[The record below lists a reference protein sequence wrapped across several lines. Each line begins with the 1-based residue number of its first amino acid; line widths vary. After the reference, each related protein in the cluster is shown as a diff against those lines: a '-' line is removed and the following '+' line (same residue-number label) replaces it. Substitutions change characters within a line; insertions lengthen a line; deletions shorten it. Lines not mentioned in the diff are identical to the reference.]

1 VCGRIIEGG
10 VLSPGDSISLGIEPG
25 VAKLD
30 HLAIV
35 VRDWRAARDWYARHL
50 GLQVE
55 FEIPER
61 RTAALQ
67 DDAGFTLFVA
77 ESDAAVPT
85 PTLRSSRSRSPT
97 SRRRTSSSRG
107 RASASSARRRN
118 DSGASARSCAIPTG
132 TSVSLGRALDAREG
146 R

>member
-1 VCGRIIEGG
+1 M
-10 VLSPGDSISLGIEPG
+10 
-25 VAKLD
+25 AKLD

-50 GLQVE
+50 GLRVE

-77 ESDAAVPT
+77 ESDDVVPAPSCVLT
-85 PTLRSSRSRSPT
+85 FQVADVEATYEQLTRAGVRFACAPSKRFWGFGAELRDPDGYSIYLWDERSM
-97 SRRRTSSSRG
+97 
-107 RASASSARRRN
+107 
-118 DSGASARSCAIPTG
+118 
-132 TSVSLGRALDAREG
+132 REKG
-146 R
+146 GS

>member
-1 VCGRIIEGG
+1 
-10 VLSPGDSISLGIEPG
+10 

-35 VRDWRAARDWYARHL
+35 VRDWRAACDWYARHL
-50 GLQVE
+50 DLRVE

-77 ESDAAVPT
+77 ESDAAVPAPSCVLT
-85 PTLRSSRSRSPT
+85 FQVEDVAATYDRLTRAGVRFECPPSKRFWGFGAELRDPDGYLVYLWDERSM
-97 SRRRTSSSRG
+97 
-107 RASASSARRRN
+107 
-118 DSGASARSCAIPTG
+118 
-132 TSVSLGRALDAREG
+132 REKG
-146 R
+146 GS